1 MKNRKRRTT
10 IIDVANAAN
19 VSIATVSKV
28 VNGKDQKISEET
40 RQRVQKCVKE
50 LEYIPNEMARSLKDA
65 ASKTIG
71 LIIPNIGNAFPE
83 MAQGAQDEAFKR
95 GYNLFLCST
104 ESNPVQEERFREM
117 LISKM
122 VDGII
127 YVSSNYKTSNT
138 FLSELHIPC
147 VAIDRMVETQENIG
161 VVQINNYQAMK
172 EAAAFVVSKGCK
184 QIGYITADI
193 TQSPAKERYEGLLD
207 GLKECNVEFDSK
219 LLYTG
224 AFEVETGNIGAMA
237 LLKQAENL
245 DCILCGNDLIAI
257 GAMNT
262 CQKSGKRIPQDI
274 KIMGFDD
281 IYISQYLYPEL
292 TTIRQNVY
300 EMGRIASQML
310 IDHVENGTK
319 LSHVILPHKLIERG
333 SI

>member
-1 MKNRKRRTT
+1 MNNRKRRTT

-71 LIIPNIGNAFPE
+71 LMIPNIGNAFPE

>member
-1 MKNRKRRTT
+1 MNKRKKRTT
-10 IIDVANAAN
+10 ITDVAIAAN
-19 VSIATVSKV
+19 VSIATVSKI

-40 RQRVQKCVKE
+40 RQRVQELIKE

-65 ASKTIG
+65 ASRTIG
-71 LIIPNIGNAFPE
+71 LMIPNIGNAFPE
-83 MAQGAQDEAFKR
+83 MAQGAQDEAFER

-127 YVSSNYKTSNT
+127 YISSNYETSNK

-147 VAIDRMVETQENIG
+147 VAIDRIVENQSGIG
-161 VVQINNYQAMK
+161 VVQIDNYQAMK
-172 EAAAFVVSKGCK
+172 EAAAFAVSKGCK

-193 TQSPAKERYEGLLD
+193 TQSPSKERYKGFLD
-207 GLKECNVEFDSK
+207 GLKECNVEFDQR

-224 AFEVETGNIGAMA
+224 AFQVETGNMGAMA
-237 LLKQAENL
+237 LLKQEENL

-257 GAMNT
+257 GAMNV
-262 CQKSGKRIPQDI
+262 CQKAGKRIPQDI

-281 IYISQYLYPEL
+281 IYISKYIYPEL
-292 TTIRQNVY
+292 TTVRQNVY
-300 EMGRIASQML
+300 EMGRRASQML
-310 IDHVENGTK
+310 IDHVENGTE
-319 LSHVILPHKLIERG
+319 LSHIILPHELIERG
-333 SI
+333 SF